1 LIASASDR
9 DGLLHALARRFV
21 EVFGASGME
30 VCALLLPGDGT
41 PLSVAAVWPPSGPKS
56 ELLSLARREQRSQAR
71 WAYEH
76 ARSAGGA
83 VNVPGERGAESVLSY
98 FVPLRS
104 RGSTVGVLAVGG
116 AGGLRSLVVRAT
128 GATRS
133 GPTTIT
139 DPLAE
144 LFAAFCGQ
152 VALALDRAVLQQQA
166 VHAEALRESDRLK
179 DALLGSVTHDLRTPL
194 ASIKAA
200 ASSLLDESVTLSDA
214 DRRDL
219 VESIDVSTD
228 RLNRLVGNLL
238 DLSRL
243 EAGVAQPEK
252 DWYLFDD
259 VVATVLD
266 RLDLAGQLRG
276 RRIDVALLD
285 ALPLVLIDHAQ
296 LEQVMTN
303 VIENALKYSPADSP
317 VRISAEVI
325 TSPRELRVSVED
337 HGIGIPAF
345 ELEAIFG
352 KFYRVQQ
359 VRLPWTSMRPPLGT
373 GLGLA
378 ICAAIVQAHG
388 GRIWAESQ
396 HGQGSTFIFTLP
408 IPPGGPEKSLPEV
421 APQDAAL
428 SGSR

>member
-1 LIASASDR
+1 
-9 DGLLHALARRFV
+9 
-21 EVFGASGME
+21 
-30 VCALLLPGDGT
+30 
-41 PLSVAAVWPPSGPKS
+41 
-56 ELLSLARREQRSQAR
+56 
-71 WAYEH
+71 
-76 ARSAGGA
+76 
-83 VNVPGERGAESVLSY
+83 
-98 FVPLRS
+98 
-104 RGSTVGVLAVGG
+104 
-116 AGGLRSLVVRAT
+116 VRAT

-133 GPTTIT
+133 GPMTIT

-200 ASSLLDESVTLSDA
+200 ASSLLDESVALSDA

-388 GRIWAESQ
+388 GRIWAESELGKGVAF
-396 HGQGSTFIFTLP
+396 HFTLP
-408 IPPGGPEKSLPEV
+408 LAPVASPSPQASSL
-421 APQDAAL
+421 AL
-428 SGSR
+428 